1 MPRTLSAYEG
11 ARLTGMT
18 AAQEEHQR
26 LGTTMHERVPVFDVI
41 EDARIWL
48 FFQPMRT
55 LYGAYERHGDAAGI
69 IINSQHP
76 LSLQRF
82 TAGHEYG
89 HHVLGPRGERGRR
102 RADISRRTARACRR
116 WRRRRSPGSSS
127 CRSSLSTTPCARWG
141 WPANARP

>member
-1 MPRTLSAYEG
+1 MPRTLSSYES
-11 ARLTGMT
+11 ARLEGMT

-26 LGTTMHERVPVFDVI
+26 LGTSMHERIPVFDVI
-41 EDARIWL
+41 EDSRIWL

-55 LYGAYERHGDAAGI
+55 LFGAYERHGNAAGI

-89 HHVLGPRGERGRR
+89 HHVLGHEASADDEERQGLADQSECLQTLGRTR
-102 RADISRRTARACRR
+102 TIRVADRT
-116 WRRRRSPGSSS
+116 GTV
-127 CRSSLSTTPCARWG
+127 STRV
-141 WPANARP
+141 